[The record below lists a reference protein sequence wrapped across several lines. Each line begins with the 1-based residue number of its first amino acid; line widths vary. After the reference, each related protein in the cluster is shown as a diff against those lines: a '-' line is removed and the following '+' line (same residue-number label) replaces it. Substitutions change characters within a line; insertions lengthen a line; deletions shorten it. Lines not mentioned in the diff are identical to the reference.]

1 MVKRNPA
8 RLVIWRTI
16 KNSFSRYLAILAIIA
31 LGAGVFS
38 GLRVSSDAMIRTGD
52 TYYRSLCFSDFT
64 VMSTLGFTDEELYT
78 EARML
83 EALNRHREA
92 REQPGLMLDCMYRE
106 LEEFSRGAE
115 QSDDITMMYLV
126 R

>member
-1 MVKRNPA
+1 M
-8 RLVIWRTI
+8 
-16 KNSFSRYLAILAIIA
+16 RYAPKGDAMDHI
-31 LGAGVFS
+31 AGVRCTIC
-38 GLRVSSDAMIRTGD
+38 GRVMPYQEQMIEFCPGD
-52 TYYRSLCFSDFT
+52 SLYLYTDGVTEAFN
-64 VMSTLGFTDEELYT
+64 TDEELYT